1 MPTTATSHNHLR
13 AMWNL
18 YTDLLINGRD
28 ADANTIRQAIAVAE
42 QNEIDTAGK
51 Y

>member
-1 MPTTATSHNHLR
+1 MPTTSHNHLR

-18 YTDLLINGRD
+18 YADLLIRGHD
-28 ADANTIRQAIAVAE
+28 ADANTVRQAIAVAE
-42 QNEIDTAGK
+42 RTEIDAAAK